1 MRISRYSNS
10 AAMLTIAVCAH
21 ADCAERAS
29 MVSIRTVVIVI
40 PPFQETEID
49 GGQECEN
56 PDDCGACTVSRAET
70 RTRCELSLWK
80 SVLVNV
86 VIGL

>member
-1 MRISRYSNS
+1 
-10 AAMLTIAVCAH
+10 MLTIAVCAH
-21 ADCAERAS
+21 ADYEERAVDGVNS
-29 MVSIRTVVIVI
+29 YSRDCD
-40 PPFQETEID
+40 PRFQETDID

-56 PDDCGACTVSRAET
+56 PDDCGACAVSRAET

-86 VIGL
+86 VIDR